1 MSKLRFVLDTNI
13 LISSILTKNTP
24 PQQTFDYCIAHGTIL
39 LSEFT
44 LEEIST
50 VIMRKK
56 FDPYASLAK
65 RINFL
70 QVLNDRVEIVTIIES
85 ITACRDRKDD
95 KFLEVAVNGKTDYLI
110 TGDQDLL
117 VLHPFR
123 NIPIITPIEF
133 ISSHQIFRANGS
145 AETNRES

>member
-1 MSKLRFVLDTNI
+1 MNNPRSVLDTSI
-13 LISSILTKNTP
+13 LISSILTKNAP

-39 LSEFT
+39 LSDFT

-56 FDPYASLAK
+56 FDRYASLAK

-70 QVLNDRVEIVTIIES
+70 QVLNDRAEIIAILEL

-95 KFLEVAVNGKTDYLI
+95 KFLEVAVNGKSDYLI
-110 TGDQDLL
+110 TSDRDLL
-117 VLHPFR
+117 VLNPFR

-133 ISSHQIFRANGS
+133 ISLLQTF
-145 AETNRES
+145 

>member
-39 LSEFT
+39 LSDFT

-56 FDPYASLAK
+56 FDRYASLAK

-70 QVLNDRVEIVTIIES
+70 QVLNDRAEIVTIIES

-95 KFLEVAVNGKTDYLI
+95 KFLEVAVNGKSDYLI
-110 TGDQDLL
+110 TGDRDLL

-133 ISSHQIFRANGS
+133 ISLYQNFRTNGTT
-145 AETNRES
+145 ETNREK

>member
-1 MSKLRFVLDTNI
+1 
-13 LISSILTKNTP
+13 
-24 PQQTFDYCIAHGTIL
+24 
-39 LSEFT
+39 
-44 LEEIST
+44 
-50 VIMRKK
+50 MRKK

-70 QVLNDRVEIVTIIES
+70 QVLNDRAEIVTIIES

-95 KFLEVAVNGKTDYLI
+95 KFLEVAVNGKSDYLI
-110 TGDQDLL
+110 TGDRDLL

-133 ISSHQIFRANGS
+133 ISLYQNFRANGTT
-145 AETNRES
+145 ETNREN